1 MKIHVVFPL
10 IFEWKFIRFLFVDD
24 QAGSLKDNRD
34 DIEFIKHRIKVFGDI
49 FERQCAERQA
59 MKDEPIRITL
69 PDGTV
74 KEGFRYKTTPLM
86 IAEGIHKMLANQSI
100 VSKVNGKL
108 WDLFRP
114 LEGACNLELLKW
126 DSDEA
131 KEVFWHSS
139 SHVLGQAMERYVCWI
154 YE

>member
-1 MKIHVVFPL
+1 
-10 IFEWKFIRFLFVDD
+10 
-24 QAGSLKDNRD
+24 
-34 DIEFIKHRIKVFGDI
+34 
-49 FERQCAERQA
+49 

-69 PDGTV
+69 PDGNV

-86 IAEGIHKMLANQSI
+86 IAEGIHKMLAKQSI
-100 VSKVNGKL
+100 VCKVNGKL

-114 LEGACNLELLKW
+114 LEGDCDLELLKW

-139 SHVLGQAMERYVCWI
+139 SHVLGQAMERYV
-154 YE
+154 